1 VERGQL
7 SEKERNNLEQSLQE
21 EVRMLQ
27 DEIERNQIEAQNT
40 KKMFVNIQK
49 SVATMV
55 QMFKQSK
62 FFLCVAQKMN
72 YEDGISFTENNIV
85 SYLAE
90 LEEYISSLITYTAFK
105 RDEPNAAIAAI
116 PLDKLDVKDPSKADK
131 IKPYLPNDQLPT
143 GVIIDT
149 GDPEGNADDK
159 NYNIINPRELYKR
172 FQQLYENKQLTIT
185 RANKNNNT
193 MFNKDDDDQSNN

>member
-1 VERGQL
+1 
-7 SEKERNNLEQSLQE
+7 
-21 EVRMLQ
+21 MLQ

-131 IKPYLPNDQLPT
+131 IKPYLPND
-143 GVIIDT
+143 
-149 GDPEGNADDK
+149 
-159 NYNIINPRELYKR
+159 
-172 FQQLYENKQLTIT
+172 
-185 RANKNNNT
+185 
-193 MFNKDDDDQSNN
+193 